1 MTRTSRLLVAM
12 MLGALIAIPLGLQAQ
27 SKADVALRAAI
38 ENETVKGDLKA
49 AIEQYK
55 VLADGADRAV
65 AAKALVRLGEC
76 YQKLGN
82 TESTRAWERV
92 VRDFVDQK
100 EAVAEARGFLS
111 ASTGAAGSGLLA
123 RQVVWISDRQFGGA
137 ISRDGR
143 YMAFTNQSRDV
154 GVYDIAAGVWRRVLT
169 RPNESAA
176 VGFALIS
183 PDGQYIAYALFDPPS
198 GPDTYLVGVNGSSP
212 HRLPGAAA
220 GMRRVPWAWSP
231 DGRSI
236 LIGMV
241 AKGQSVH
248 AGQAALVSTTDG
260 TSKVIGAGFARGCIS
275 PDGRY
280 VALQKVSPT
289 GDREGIA
296 VYAADGSGEL
306 SLVPGPY
313 DLQLWA
319 HDGRRLLVTKER
331 GTSSELWAVPMNAGK
346 ASGVPIFIKEESG
359 GLHAA
364 SPAGEYYYTTRSNS
378 RVLYTAE
385 FDPRTGR
392 PTAGLKQVSSGDQTF
407 GAAWSPDGEWLAYY
421 AYRKN
426 SAGSSRFVVVIR
438 SSRTGEERELEGRGV
453 AEPPALRP
461 QWFPDSRSLFIHKH
475 DGSLHRIDVAT
486 GESTPLVEQL
496 KITPYR
502 DKGPFPFYF
511 SYVLLAP
518 DGRTIYYLARHAD
531 TNQTVIMRR
540 SLDGGPETQVSRFAV
555 NGIPGLS
562 ISPDGLRLVYVSGHP
577 GDSLAPD
584 GSPVLP
590 DPANSS
596 SLWTVPTAGGTPT
609 LLFKIHGHSLHDP
622 AWSADGRFVFVLVD
636 YQGGDI
642 AMIPSGGGEAT
653 MMGVRMTM
661 WYYLAV
667 HPDGRQIAVVDER
680 INNYLWVMKHLFPA
694 EKPAR

>member
-1 MTRTSRLLVAM
+1 MRITTRLMAASI
-12 MLGALIAIPLGLQAQ
+12 LGALIALPAGPRAQ
-27 SKADVALRAAI
+27 SKADVALRAAV
-38 ENETVKGDLKA
+38 ETETVKGDLKA

-55 VLADGADRAV
+55 ALANLTDRAV

-76 YQKLGN
+76 YQKQGN
-82 TESTRAWERV
+82 AESAKSWERV
-92 VRDFVDQK
+92 VRDFADQT
-100 EAVAEARGFLS
+100 EAVAEARRFLS
-111 ASTGAAGSGLLA
+111 ASTGAAGSGMVA
-123 RQVVWISDRQFGGA
+123 RQVVRLGDRVFGDA
-137 ISRDGR
+137 ISKDGR
-143 YMAFTNQSRDV
+143 YMAFTLQRRVV
-154 GVYDIAAGVWRRVLT
+154 GVLDLATNEWRTVLT

-176 VGFALIS
+176 IGFALIS
-183 PDGQYIAYALFDPPS
+183 PDGKYIAYAVFDPPS
-198 GPDTYLVGVNGSSP
+198 GPDTYLVGVDGSNP
-212 HRLPGAAA
+212 HRLPGAAPD
-220 GMRRVPWAWSP
+220 MRRVPWAWSP
-231 DGRSI
+231 DGGSV

-241 AKGQSVH
+241 AKGQSVQ

-260 TSKVIGAGFARGCIS
+260 TSKLIGAGFARGCIS

-289 GDREGIA
+289 GEREGIA

-306 SLVPGPY
+306 SSVAGPY
-313 DLQLWA
+313 DLRLWA
-319 HDGRRLLVTKER
+319 HDGRRLLVMKEQ
-331 GTSSELWAVPMNAGK
+331 GTSSELWAVPLSAGK
-346 ASGVPIFIKEESG
+346 PSGLPIFIKEESG

-453 AEPPALRP
+453 AEPPSLRP
-461 QWFPDSRSLFIHKH
+461 QWFPDSRSLFIHTY
-475 DGSLHRIDVAT
+475 DGSLRRIDVAT
-486 GESTPLVEQL
+486 GESTPLAEQL

-518 DGRTIYYLARHAD
+518 DGQTIYYLVRHAD